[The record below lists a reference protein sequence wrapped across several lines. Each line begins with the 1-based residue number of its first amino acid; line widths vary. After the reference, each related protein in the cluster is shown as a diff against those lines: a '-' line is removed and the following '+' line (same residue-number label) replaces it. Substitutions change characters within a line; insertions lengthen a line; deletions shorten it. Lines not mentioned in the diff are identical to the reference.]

1 MNKNWPGN
9 YLQRARNDLKQPTT
23 SKTQPI
29 MTWTYLEQ
37 AKKDAK
43 RHATSRFSDY
53 FTIWDKRF
61 SSLIRFPP
69 NIWLQSFEHC
79 FTENHGH
86 SRASDISIVSCVSFM
101 GYNICFFL
109 SGFRVKNITKITGQ
123 QGKGEVFLFFFWLL
137 STTFNCSQ
145 IVWSSAFGVVGEV

>member
-9 YLQRARNDLKQPTT
+9 YLQRARNDLKEPTT

-29 MTWTYLEQ
+29 MTLTYLEQ
-37 AKKDAK
+37 AKKDVK
-43 RHATSRFSDY
+43 RRATSRFSDY

-86 SRASDISIVSCVSFM
+86 CRASDISIVSCVSFM
-101 GYNICFFL
+101 RYNIYFFL

-123 QGKGEVFLFFFWLL
+123 QGKGEVVFFSWLL
-137 STTFNCSQ
+137 STTSNCSQ
-145 IVWSSAFGVVGEV
+145 IVWSSAFGVIREV